1 MKIWYLWP
9 SIEDSYKYPPP
20 RGKCLSSN
28 SPQRCF
34 CPLWFLKA
42 FAVCLRWST
51 PISYLAS
58 IFPRTEAVYQI
69 ISKPTCLQAGPLR
82 NPPLY
87 TSRNAIFIFYVD
99 KQENFGT
106 LQNRMLSR
114 VPVLGKKIKPKYC
127 WDIKTWAVY
136 FWDIWIALIMQ
147 SWLGKN
153 IKGLCVLFWADS
165 LSLLKL
171 SAVTFIYF

>member
-1 MKIWYLWP
+1 MATNTH
-9 SIEDSYKYPPP
+9 PPGANACP
-20 RGKCLSSN
+20 SN

-42 FAVCLRWST
+42 FAVCLRRST
-51 PISYLAS
+51 SISYLAS

-69 ISKPTCLQAGPLR
+69 ISKPTCLQAGLLR

-99 KQENFGT
+99 KQANTGT
-106 LQNRMLSR
+106 PQNRMLPR
-114 VPVLGKKIKPKYC
+114 VPVLGEKIKPKYC
-127 WDIKTWAVY
+127 WDIKTWAVR
-136 FWDIWIALIMQ
+136 FWDIWIAPVTQ

-153 IKGLCVLFWADS
+153 IKRQCVLFWADS

-171 SAVTFIYF
+171 STVTFIYF